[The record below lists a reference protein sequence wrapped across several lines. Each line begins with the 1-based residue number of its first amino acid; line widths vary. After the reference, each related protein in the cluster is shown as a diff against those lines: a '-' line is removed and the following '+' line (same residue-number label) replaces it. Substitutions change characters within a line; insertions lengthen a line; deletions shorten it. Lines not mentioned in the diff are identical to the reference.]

1 MKTPVILLVD
11 DEKAILDSLKGNLE
25 DEGYIVLT
33 ASDGIKGLEIIK
45 SQPVDSIFL
54 DIWLPEMDG
63 IETLKLIK
71 EYDSSLNVV
80 MMTGHG
86 TVKTAVQ
93 AVKLGAFDFLEKPF
107 DIESVIEIIKRIK
120 EKDITTSAQVVDAVP
135 PVEAELILT
144 GETPHFYILR
154 N

>member
-11 DEKAILDSLKGNLE
+11 DEKAILDSLKGSLE

-33 ASDGIKGLEIIK
+33 APDGIKALEIIK

-71 EYDSSLNVV
+71 DYDSSINVV

-93 AVKLGAFDFLEKPF
+93 AVNLGAFDFSMADKYF
-107 DIESVIEIIKRIK
+107 DDEMRSR
-120 EKDITTSAQVVDAVP
+120 QM
-135 PVEAELILT
+135 
-144 GETPHFYILR
+144 FYWR
-154 N
+154 YD